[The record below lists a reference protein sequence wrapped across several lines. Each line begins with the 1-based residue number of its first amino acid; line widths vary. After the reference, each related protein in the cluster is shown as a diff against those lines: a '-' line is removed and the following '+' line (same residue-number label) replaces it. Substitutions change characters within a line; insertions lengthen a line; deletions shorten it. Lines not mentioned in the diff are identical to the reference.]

1 MRVMVI
7 YESTRGRT
15 KAMAE
20 AICKGIQAENAEC
33 DLVSAA
39 EYKGLGDAC
48 AVAVGASTRMKRP
61 LPKVRQILGEMP
73 SLDGKPVAAFGSYG
87 WSGEAP
93 GFIGTQLE
101 SLGGK
106 LVDEPLKVKDFPDEQ
121 ALEACS
127 ALGKK
132 LVGGCK

>member
-1 MRVMVI
+1 MVI

-20 AICKGIQAENAEC
+20 AICKGIQSDNAEC
-33 DLVSAA
+33 DLMSAD
-39 EYKGLGDAC
+39 EYKGHGDAC
-48 AVAVGASTRMKRP
+48 AVAVGSSTRMKRP

-73 SLDGKPVAAFGSYG
+73 SLEGLPVAAFGSYG

-93 GFIGTQLE
+93 DAIGSQLE
-101 SLGGK
+101 SLGGR
-106 LVDEPLKVKDFPDEQ
+106 LVDKPLRVKDYPDEQ

-127 ALGKK
+127 ALGKR
-132 LVGGCK
+132 LAESCR